1 MSILLSEARR
11 QQIAELRHE
20 PTAKWVRALVG
31 ETVVV
36 DSTRPVLV
44 WEPRRFVPQYA
55 VPVED
60 LHADLVPVRAEGSDG
75 HVLLH
80 PGIPFSR
87 HSAPGEAFTLRTPG
101 RDLESAAFRPADPD
115 LDGLVVVEFA
125 AFDTWY
131 EEDEVIRGHPRDPY
145 HRVDVRR
152 SSRHVRIELDGQVLA
167 DTHRPS
173 LVFET
178 NLPTRYYLPREDVEV
193 DLQPSTT
200 TTICAYKGE
209 ASYWSVAGHPDIVW
223 GYEDPLPDAAELAGL
238 VAFYDEKVQ
247 VTVDGVGAGFAS
259 VPVPSA

>member
-11 QQIAELRHE
+11 HQLADLRHE
-20 PTAKWVRALVG
+20 PTAKWVRALVDG
-31 ETVVV
+31 TVVV

-55 VPVED
+55 VPADD
-60 LHADLVPVRAEGSDG
+60 LRAELVPATAEGTDG
-75 HVLLH
+75 HVVLH

-87 HSAPGEAFTLRTPG
+87 HSTPGEAFTIRAAG
-101 RDLESAAFRPADPD
+101 RVLGSAAFRPADPD
-115 LDGLVVVEFA
+115 LAGLVVVDFS

-152 SSRHVRIELDGQVLA
+152 STRHLRIELDGQVLA
-167 DTHRPS
+167 ETHRPS

-178 NLPTRYYLPREDVEV
+178 NLATRYYLPREDVQVELV
-193 DLQPSTT
+193 PSDTH
-200 TTICAYKGE
+200 TICAYKGE
-209 ASYWSVAGHPDIVW
+209 ASYWSVPGHEDIVW
-223 GYEDPLPDAAELAGL
+223 GYEDPLPDAAGLAGL

-247 VTVDGVGAGFAS
+247 VTVDGVGAGFDA
-259 VPVPSA
+259 VPVR

>member
-1 MSILLSEARR
+1 MSLLLSDALRR
-11 QQIAELRHE
+11 QLGELRHE

-31 ETVVV
+31 GHTVA

-44 WEPRRFVPQYA
+44 WEPRRFVPSYA
-55 VPVED
+55 VPLED
-60 LHADLVPVRAEGSDG
+60 LRGELVPVAAEGSDG
-75 HVLLH
+75 HLLLH

-87 HSAPGEAFTLRTPG
+87 HSTPGESFTIRTPE
-101 RDLESAAFRPADPD
+101 RDLGSAAFRPADPD
-115 LDGLVVVEFA
+115 LADLVVLDFA

-167 DTHRPS
+167 DSHRPT

-178 NLPTRYYLPREDVEV
+178 NLRTRYYLPREDVKVE
-193 DLQPSTT
+193 LEPSDT

-209 ASYWSVAGHPDIVW
+209 ASYWSVAGHDDLVW
-223 GYEDPLPDAAELAGL
+223 GYEHPLPDAAGLAGL
-238 VAFYDEKVQ
+238 VAFYDEKVE
-247 VTVDGVGAGFAS
+247 VTVDDAATAT
-259 VPVPSA
+259 P